1 MAKYTI
7 ELNALLK
14 TGYDI
19 GLKDYPVPSFADE
32 AWRTRLNNKIINHY
46 RYREIG
52 HTAPDRWK
60 LYLNNTMNEIMPIKN
75 MMYEALAK
83 NWEFNTGADF
93 TEVVEENSK
102 LNSSTTG
109 KTNANATGNS
119 SSSGYSLQV
128 NSDTPGQLLN
138 VESEIEANTYASSAS
153 KNKSNASGNT
163 QSDSTSSSES
173 TGNTAGE
180 RALSRTKKG
189 VPYRSNA
196 SLYKEYIEAINNV
209 DMEIIDALEPCFMGI
224 F

>member
-19 GLKDYPVPSFADE
+19 GLKDYPVPSFANE
-32 AWRTRLNNKIINHY
+32 AWRTQLNNKIINHY
-46 RYREIG
+46 RYREIC

-60 LYLNNTMNEIMPIKN
+60 LYLNNTMNEIMPVKN
-75 MMYEALAK
+75 MMFEALAK

-93 TEVVEENSK
+93 TEVIEENSK
-102 LNSSTTG
+102 LSSAAKG
-109 KTNANATGNS
+109 KTSANATGNS
-119 SSSGYSLQV
+119 SSNGYSLQV

-163 QSDSTSSSES
+163 QSDSVANSES
-173 TGNTAGE
+173 TGNTTGE
-180 RALSRTKKG
+180 RALTRTKRG
-189 VPYRSNA
+189 TPYRSNA
-196 SLYKEYIEAINNV
+196 SLYKEYIEAINNI

>member
-7 ELNALLK
+7 ELNALIK

-19 GLKDYPVPSFADE
+19 GLKDYPIPSFADE
-32 AWRTRLNNKIINHY
+32 AWRTQLNNKIINHY

-52 HTAPDRWK
+52 YTAPDRWK
-60 LYLNNTMNEIMPIKN
+60 LYLNNTMNEIMPVKN

-102 LNSSTTG
+102 LNSTATG
-109 KTNANATGNS
+109 KTSANATGNS
-119 SSSGYSLQV
+119 SSNGYSLQV

-153 KNKSNASGNT
+153 KNKSNASGNI
-163 QSDSTSSSES
+163 QSDSASNSES
-173 TGNTAGE
+173 TGNTTGE
-180 RALSRTKKG
+180 RALTRTKRG
-189 VPYRSNA
+189 APYRSNA

>member
-7 ELNALLK
+7 ELNTLLK

-19 GLKDYPVPSFADE
+19 GLKDYPIPSFADE
-32 AWRTRLNNKIINHY
+32 TWRTQLNNKIINHY
-46 RYREIG
+46 RFREIG

-60 LYLNNTMNEIMPIKN
+60 LYLNNTMNEIMPVKN
-75 MMYEALAK
+75 MMFEALAK

-93 TEVVEENSK
+93 SEVIEENSK
-102 LNSSTTG
+102 LNSSSAG

-119 SSSGYSLQV
+119 TSNGYSLQV

-163 QSDSTSSSES
+163 QSDSTSNSES
-173 TGNTAGE
+173 SGNTTGE
-180 RALSRTKKG
+180 RMLSRTRRG

-196 SLYKEYIEAINNV
+196 SLYKEYIDAINNV
-209 DMEIIDALEPCFMGI
+209 DMEIIEALEPCFMGI